1 MASSAAESKTA
12 AAPPCTPLT
21 LATIA
26 LIVAGGIY
34 MASQLPHH
42 VGLAPAWGLLAAAAV
57 CFAASWTLLARA
69 QGFAWARFWTVFRWA
84 LLAYA
89 VSAGMIEYVFI
100 YDGVR
105 GATLGALSGMLV
117 LFALD
122 VPFSIAFTVARYA
135 AAAAS

>member
-1 MASSAAESKTA
+1 MAALGAERRDYP
-12 AAPPCTPLT
+12 APRCTELT

-26 LIVAGGIY
+26 LIVAGGIN
-34 MASQLPHH
+34 MASHIPHR
-42 VGLAPAWGLLAAAAV
+42 VPLAPAWGLLAAAAL
-57 CFAASWTLLARA
+57 CYAASWAVLARA
-69 QGFAWARFWTVFRWA
+69 EGFAWRRFWTVFRWA

-105 GATLGALSGMLV
+105 GATLGVLSGMLA

-122 VPFSIAFTVARYA
+122 VPFSIAYTVARCA
-135 AAAAS
+135 AD